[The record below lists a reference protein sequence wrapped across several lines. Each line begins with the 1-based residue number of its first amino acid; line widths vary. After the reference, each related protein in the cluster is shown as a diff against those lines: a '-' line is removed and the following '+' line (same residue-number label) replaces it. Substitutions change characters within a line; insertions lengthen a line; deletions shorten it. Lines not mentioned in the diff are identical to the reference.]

1 MTSIKNFTA
10 EITDFLPGVEP
21 RVDIVLN
28 DGDGVGEFVE
38 AIRAELCGITVDDD
52 GEWIWSIQ
60 DMKDGL
66 WQAGWLV
73 GDWTEVGHGHSAPAE
88 RCDS

>member
-1 MTSIKNFTA
+1 MTSVKNFTA
-10 EITDFLPGVEP
+10 EIADFLPGVEP
-21 RVDIVLN
+21 GVDIVLN
-28 DGDGVGEFVE
+28 GGGVGEFVE
-38 AIRAELCGITVDDD
+38 AVPAELCGITVDGD

-66 WQAGWLV
+66 WQAGGLV
-73 GDWTEVGHGHSAPAE
+73 GDWSEVDHGHCAPAE